1 VCADDL
7 AELVPNGELVPMEF
21 RTFGGRKLVLI
32 LLAEGKARYQTMVGH
47 SADLTLGR
55 PVPEE
60 ESTGQEPV
68 RPTPR
73 SSALKRS
80 GWSASAAQRS

>member
-32 LLAEGKARYQTMVGH
+32 LLADGKARYQTR
-47 SADLTLGR
+47 SA
-55 PVPEE
+55 
-60 ESTGQEPV
+60 
-68 RPTPR
+68 TPR
-73 SSALKRS
+73 T
-80 GWSASAAQRS
+80 